1 MPPITH
7 YKGKDAVYRWELT
20 DHRNA
25 LADLSEAQAISF
37 TVKEQVT
44 DADEHILFEKT
55 LGDGITIVDDG
66 SIDVTI
72 VGADTA
78 GIALVGSGTLHS
90 ATDAAELFAEGTAG
104 RVLAVHDDAAS
115 PKEVLASD
123 EKDRV
128 ALVIAT
134 CIEAQAGTTPPTF
147 DIGETDDADKFLA
160 DALLSTA
167 EAGDVLLAYGALAA
181 DKALIVTYADGAG
194 EPAGEWAVSAIAV
207 EAVTEPTETAHLV
220 YDLQVVTKS
229 GQVRVVEHDTFT
241 LALPVKQGTPT

>member
-78 GIALVGSGTLHS
+78 GIA
-90 ATDAAELFAEGTAG
+90 
-104 RVLAVHDDAAS
+104 
-115 PKEVLASD
+115 
-123 EKDRV
+123 
-128 ALVIAT
+128 
-134 CIEAQAGTTPPTF
+134 
-147 DIGETDDADKFLA
+147 
-160 DALLSTA
+160 
-167 EAGDVLLAYGALAA
+167 
-181 DKALIVTYADGAG
+181 
-194 EPAGEWAVSAIAV
+194 
-207 EAVTEPTETAHLV
+207 TETAHLV